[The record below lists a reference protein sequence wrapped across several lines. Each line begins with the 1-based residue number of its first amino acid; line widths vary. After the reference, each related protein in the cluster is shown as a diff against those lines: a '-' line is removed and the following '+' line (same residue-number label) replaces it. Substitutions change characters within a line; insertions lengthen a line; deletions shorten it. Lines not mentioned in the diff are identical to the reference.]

1 MRFVSFHHHMQCN
14 KRFGQKCALILRALP
29 ICAMLNKRC
38 TVSLLF
44 FSLLFFGNAIDT
56 LLMCNNS
63 SNIGFTILKVF
74 DVSIYSLIHSLFI
87 SFHRMQ
93 NTHINTRKQ
102 HTFKHIDGFM
112 ETFQFIRNKGAH
124 VIIHSIRVV
133 SAFWCTSVYVPCH
146 SQNVHFEL
154 RNSTN

>member
-63 SNIGFTILKVF
+63 SNIDFTILKVF

-87 SFHRMQ
+87 SFHRMHKH
-93 NTHINTRKQ
+93 TH
-102 HTFKHIDGFM
+102 KHAQ
-112 ETFQFIRNKGAH
+112 TAH
-124 VIIHSIRVV
+124 IQTHRRIYGDISIHS
-133 SAFWCTSVYVPCH
+133 
-146 SQNVHFEL
+146 Q
-154 RNSTN
+154 